1 MICTWLQWI
10 IEARQRQAEQYLKVL
25 GLNEQKNS

>member
-1 MICTWLQWI
+1 MMCSLVQWI

-25 GLNEQKNS
+25 GLNEEKSS